1 MIILVQGYEHW
12 DGLDWV
18 RLKSED
24 KQVEMGILVGREGEE
39 MLERERENYGTVQ
52 YMFDMLSQFLIPCS
66 KQTSTKGKRCECS
79 VLVSLYKILLLYVVT
94 HPKN

>member
-39 MLERERENYGTVQ
+39 MLERERERERENYGTVQ
-52 YMFDMLSQFLIPCS
+52 
-66 KQTSTKGKRCECS
+66 
-79 VLVSLYKILLLYVVT
+79 
-94 HPKN
+94 